1 MNSFHRTLLV
11 IALLFAAPLLFA
23 QASESAITRD
33 IGKLRSLSATE
44 RPKATVKIAAN
55 IKTLPAGQPK
65 LQLADNLAH
74 LVTEGDQGDDAR
86 QAVADALSQALAQS
100 PVPEKKGQPAMP
112 YVDLARLVRYEHVNA
127 TLADPQFAQ
136 ATKSLVDNDA
146 EIEKADFTLKDLKG
160 KKYTL
165 SELRGKIVVVNFWAT
180 WCGPCRLEMP
190 DLDLIYTHFQ
200 DQGLVVLSITDE
212 NPFKVNTF
220 LGGASYHPPILFDSE
235 GKVHK
240 QFHIDGI
247 PRTFVFDRQG
257 KLVAEAIDQCSQ
269 RQFLV
274 MLSNTDLHP

>member
-136 ATKSLVDNDA
+136 ATKSLADNDA

>member
-112 YVDLARLVRYEHVNA
+112 YVDLTRLVRYEHVNA

>member
-112 YVDLARLVRYEHVNA
+112 YVDLTRLVRYEHVNA

-136 ATKSLVDNDA
+136 ATKSLADNDA